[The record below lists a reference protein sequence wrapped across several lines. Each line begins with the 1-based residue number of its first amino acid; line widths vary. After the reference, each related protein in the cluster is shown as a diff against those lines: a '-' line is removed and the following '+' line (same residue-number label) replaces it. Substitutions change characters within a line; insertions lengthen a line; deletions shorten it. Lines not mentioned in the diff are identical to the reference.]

1 MSATTDELA
10 TNSLKTVV
18 RLQDYLHQADE
29 EARALDA
36 VSPKV
41 PSFNLPTISVPGF
54 DLGVSKQMASLV
66 KAADFGLGLQTAVFG
81 ESLGKSFAQQI
92 GLNLGSTLSQSV
104 IGGFKHTQIAGAFGA
119 FDQIQQAPIFGQ
131 LEALVKSPVI
141 SGLQGHYDEIFKSLV
156 APLAK
161 AVVPDFGL
169 ALKGWTPLL
178 ATGSVFGAFV
188 GTPWRIRRSVEA
200 WLDEIRLDLQRKR
213 DGMWFALEHSPDP
226 VGQAAHSAV
235 ELLLHLFD
243 CSGVSDGR
251 VVTWASGSVHDK
263 EALDRSGAYPR
274 VVWAGRAR
282 MAAIKAG
289 FDEVGQEL
297 VIDLAR
303 SGRELQQIKHRSHR
317 FEVGEVQPH
326 LERVE
331 ELLSLFAW
339 RL

>member
-1 MSATTDELA
+1 MTTTADELA

-81 ESLGKSFAQQI
+81 ESLGKGFAQQI

-104 IGGFKHTQIAGAFGA
+104 IGDFNKTQIAGVLRA
-119 FDQIQQAPIFGQ
+119 FDQIQQAPIFSQ
-131 LEALVKSPVI
+131 LDMLAKSPVV
-141 SGLQGHYDEIFKSLV
+141 SGLQANYDQIFKSMV
-156 APLAK
+156 APLAS
-161 AVVPDFGL
+161 VIVPDFGL
-169 ALKGWTPLL
+169 TLKGWTPLIS
-178 ATGSVFGAFV
+178 TGSVFGSLL
-188 GTPWRIRRSVEA
+188 GTPQRVRRSVEA

-243 CSGVSDGR
+243 CSGVSDGQ
-251 VVTWASGSVHDK
+251 VVAWATGSVHDK
-263 EALDRSGAYPR
+263 EALDWSGAYPR

-297 VIDLAR
+297 VIELAR
-303 SGRELQQIKHRSHR
+303 SGRRLQQIKHRSHR
-317 FEVGEVQPH
+317 FEVGEVEPH

>member
-1 MSATTDELA
+1 MTTTDELA
-10 TNSLKTVV
+10 ASSLKTVI
-18 RLQDYLHQADE
+18 RLQDYFHRADE
-29 EARALDA
+29 EAREVAAL
-36 VSPKV
+36 V
-41 PSFNLPTISVPGF
+41 PSFEAPTIRVPGF
-54 DLGVSKQMASLV
+54 DSGVSKQMASLV

-81 ESLGKSFAQQI
+81 ESLGKGFAQQI
-92 GLNLGSTLSQSV
+92 GLDLGSTLNQSV
-104 IGGFKHTQIAGAFGA
+104 LGGFKHTQIGVFGT
-119 FDQIQQAPIFGQ
+119 FDQLQQAPIFGQ

-141 SGLQGHYDEIFKSLV
+141 SALQANYDQIFKTLV
-156 APLAK
+156 EPLSR
-161 AVVPDFGL
+161 AVVPDFGV
-169 ALKGWTPLL
+169 ALTGWTPLIS
-178 ATGSVFGAFV
+178 TGSAFGAFV
-188 GTPWRIRRSVEA
+188 GTPRHNRRSVEE
-200 WLDEIRLDLQRKR
+200 WLDEVRLDLQRKR

-226 VGQAAHSAV
+226 VGQAAHSAA

-243 CSGVSDGR
+243 CSGVSDGQ
-251 VVTWASGSVHDK
+251 VVAWATGSVHDK

-274 VVWAGRAR
+274 VIWAGRAR

-303 SGRELQQIKHRSHR
+303 SGRRLQQIKHRSHR
-317 FEVGEVQPH
+317 FEVGEVEPH